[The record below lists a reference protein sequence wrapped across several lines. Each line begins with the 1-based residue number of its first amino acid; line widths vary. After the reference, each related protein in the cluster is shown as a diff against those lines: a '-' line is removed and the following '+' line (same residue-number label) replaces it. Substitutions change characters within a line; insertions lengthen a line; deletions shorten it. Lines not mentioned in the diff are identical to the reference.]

1 MMYMHEHQQKQKKL
15 EKYELNDINIDMFIR
30 EQPRRQVSNNHII
43 QNDTIDTPRY
53 VKDQSNQKEHRHKES
68 CNQLPPLMKGVTIN
82 HFDDDIDQENR
93 DEDDMMDVD
102 DDYDASVDEGQDGF
116 DL

>member
-15 EKYELNDINIDMFIR
+15 EKFELNDINIDMFIR

-43 QNDTIDTPRY
+43 QKDTMGTPRY
-53 VKDQSNQKEHRHKES
+53 IKDQLNKKEHRRKES
-68 CNQLPPLMKGVTIN
+68 CNQLPPLVKGVTIN
-82 HFDDDIDQENR
+82 HFDDIEQENR